1 MGTVYLILAVLVGM
15 VVATLITNKKLGLDK
30 ATRIYNATH
39 GRYDADASKAV
50 PFAIMAT
57 AEALGVKVT
66 IQEEASSKQEDLSD
80 TMQKSRALIAQQE
93 NVLRAAAKESGNVH
107 AVANFFK
114 V

>member
-1 MGTVYLILAVLVGM
+1 MTVLYLMAGIIAGLATAYMFGGR
-15 VVATLITNKKLGLDK
+15 KLGLDK
-30 ATRIYNATH
+30 ATKIYNATQ

-66 IQEEASSKQEDLSD
+66 IQEEASSKLEDLSD

-93 NVLRAAAKESGNVH
+93 NVLRAAAKESGDVH
-107 AVANFFK
+107 TVANFFK

>member
-1 MGTVYLILAVLVGM
+1 MYLVLGVIIGVVAVLV
-15 VVATLITNKKLGLDK
+15 LNSKKLGLDK

-66 IQEEASSKQEDLSD
+66 IQEEASSKLGDLSD

-93 NVLRAAAKESGNVH
+93 NVLRAAAKESGDVH
-107 AVANFFK
+107 TVANFFK

>member
-1 MGTVYLILAVLVGM
+1 MYLVLGVIIGVVAVLV
-15 VVATLITNKKLGLDK
+15 LNSKKLGLDK
-30 ATRIYNATH
+30 ATKIYNATK

-93 NVLRAAAKESGNVH
+93 NVLRAAAKESGSVH
-107 AVANFFK
+107 AVATFFR